1 MGKTYDEATSN
12 PMKRNI
18 FDVAVIGLGAL
29 GSSTLWQL
37 SKSGK
42 KILGIDQFSPPHTM
56 GSSHGETRITRLAV
70 GEGMDF
76 VPIVMRSH
84 EIWKEIE
91 SLTGNEIMTTTG
103 GLLFDSGGKS
113 WSKHGSEGFFK
124 RTVHFAEQA
133 GIPHEVFDASE
144 LKRRFSEFNLEESG
158 MAYYEP
164 SAGFLR
170 PELAISTQLQL
181 AEHHGAVIKT
191 HTKVLGI
198 APIPGGGVLIKT
210 NQGEF
215 EAGRVVI
222 SAGPWVK
229 DFLPQEE
236 KSQFKICRQILHWLP
251 VKHQAYALGKMPVY
265 MWGFGEGAED
275 FIYGFPSL
283 DRKTVKMASESFVER
298 NHPDTLSREVSEE
311 EQQQFLEEKID
322 GRFRH
327 LENKVSQSKVC
338 IYTVTSDAYFV
349 VDEMPDFPEVLVAS
363 ACSGHGFKHAAGL
376 GEAIASKM
384 LEKNTNIE
392 LAAFSWKN

>member
-1 MGKTYDEATSN
+1 
-12 PMKRNI
+12 MKNNV
-18 FDVAVIGLGAL
+18 FDIAVIGLGAV
-29 GSSTLWQL
+29 GSASLWQL

-42 KILGIDQFSPPHTM
+42 RILGIDQFSPPHTM

-91 SLTGNEIMTTTG
+91 LLTGNEIMTTTG

-113 WSKHGSEGFFK
+113 WSKHGSEGFFG
-124 RTVHFAEQA
+124 RTVKFAEK
-133 GIPHEVFDASE
+133 GNIPHEVFDGKE
-144 LKRRFSEFNLEESG
+144 LRKRFSEFNL
-158 MAYYEP
+158 ADNDKVYYEP

-170 PELAISTQLQL
+170 PELAISSQIKL
-181 AEHHGAVIKT
+181 AEQNNAVIKT

-198 APIPGGGVLIKT
+198 SPLGGGGVKIIT

-215 EAGRVVI
+215 EAGRAVI

-229 DFLPQEE
+229 DFLPPIE
-236 KSQFKICRQILHWLP
+236 KSHFKICRQILHWLP
-251 VKHQAYALGKMPVY
+251 VKDRGFALGETPVY

-283 DRKTVKMASESFVER
+283 DGKSVKMASESFMER

-311 EQQQFLEEKID
+311 EKDFFVQEKM
-322 GRFRH
+322 GNRFNDV
-327 LENKVSQSKVC
+327 EKEVIQSKVC
-338 IYTVTSDAYFV
+338 IYTVTPDSYFV
-349 VDEMPDFPEVLVAS
+349 VDALPDFPEVMVAS
-363 ACSGHGFKHAAGL
+363 ACSGHGFKHSAGL
-376 GEAIASKM
+376 GEAIADKLLGKYPKFNLSP
-384 LEKNTNIE
+384 
-392 LAAFSWKN
+392 FSWRTEKS

>member
-1 MGKTYDEATSN
+1 
-12 PMKRNI
+12 MKRNV

-29 GSSTLWQL
+29 GASTLYQL
-37 SKSGK
+37 AKSGK
-42 KILGIDQFSPPHTM
+42 RILGIDQYSPPHTM

-84 EIWKEIE
+84 EIWKEIKE
-91 SLTGNEIMTTTG
+91 LTGQEIMTTTG

-113 WSKHGSEGFFK
+113 WSKYGSEGFFK

-133 GIPHEVFDASE
+133 GIPHEVFDAKS

-158 MAYYEP
+158 MVYYEP

-181 AEHHGAVIKT
+181 AEQNAAVIKT

-198 APIPGGGVLIKT
+198 APLPSGGVLIKT

-215 EAGRVVI
+215 EAGRAVI

-229 DFLPQEE
+229 DFLPAEE
-236 KSQFKICRQILHWLP
+236 KSHFKICRQILHWLP
-251 VKHQAYALGKMPVY
+251 VTDQRFALGKTPVY
-265 MWGFGEGAED
+265 MWGFGPGAED

-283 DRKTVKMASESFVER
+283 DGNMVKMASESFVER
-298 NHPDTLSREVSEE
+298 NHPDTLSREVTVE
-311 EQQQFLEEKID
+311 EQLTFIQDKIAH
-322 GRFRH
+322 RFNH
-327 LENKVSQSKVC
+327 LGKEVLASKVC
-338 IYTVTSDAYFV
+338 IYTVTPDSYFV
-349 VDEMPDFPEVLVAS
+349 IDELPDFPEVLVAS
-363 ACSGHGFKHAAGL
+363 ACSGHGFKHSAGL
-376 GEAIASKM
+376 GEALADK
-384 LEKNTNIE
+384 LLNKLTKFE
-392 LAAFSWKN
+392 LMPFQWK